1 MTDRKISELTNIT
14 GADLADN
21 DEFVVVD
28 TSADETK
35 AITYGELKN
44 FNGTLTS
51 DGLTVDTNTLHVD
64 ATNNRVGI
72 GTTSPS
78 APIAAVG
85 SLDILQLTGTSGN
98 AFARFTDSDASS
110 DFSIGADDGSGSGAG
125 AFIIYDRNAT
135 AYRMAIDSSGNLLVG
150 HTSAFSPIS
159 NGGSGVTATA
169 AGQLFAGHAGTPL
182 YVNREDS
189 DGDIAVFR
197 KDGTTVGS
205 IGTVSN
211 TIGIHGA
218 GSGDDA
224 VGLLLVESGAG
235 QRIIPCQENFTAN
248 NGVVNLGWSTNR
260 FKDLYLSGGVFLGGT
275 GSANHLDDYEEGTWT
290 PVVSVGSTSGTAVT
304 LDINS
309 AAVYTKI
316 GNLVFINAQ
325 FRRGDATA
333 HGGNLYITGLPF
345 TSKSGTANPAGNMW
359 LDNVSGDVRGIP
371 YVGGSGTSILGIK
384 SGDTDAFI
392 NVNEFDNGRWIYVT
406 ATYQT

>member
-1 MTDRKISELTNIT
+1 VTDRKISELTNIT

-197 KDGTTVGS
+197 KDGSTVGS
-205 IGTVSN
+205 IGARGGQLY
-211 TIGIHGA
+211 IGT
-218 GSGDDA
+218 GDTALKFLPSVDA
-224 VGLLLVESGAG
+224 VVGATAADGQGRDGAIDLGLGGS
-235 QRIIPCQENFTAN
+235 
-248 NGVVNLGWSTNR
+248 R
-260 FKDLYLSGGVFLGGT
+260 FKDLYLSGGVYLGGT
-275 GSANHLDDYEEGTWT
+275 GSANKLDDYEEGTFS
-290 PVVSVGSTSGTAVT
+290 PAIKGNISNPSTAATA
-304 LDINS
+304 NGY
-309 AAVYTKI
+309 YTKV
-316 GNLVFINAQ
+316 GNLVSIHIKFSAL
-325 FRRGDATA
+325 
-333 HGGNLYITGLPF
+333 NLSGASGYFYFEALPF
-345 TSKSGTANPAGNMW
+345 SGATSTNDVGSVMHYNAITHNPDIVTYVSGLQVYIYSSVSGGIWYAANHTGDSSAHM
-359 LDNVSGDVRGIP
+359 NVS
-371 YVGGSGTSILGIK
+371 
-384 SGDTDAFI
+384 F
-392 NVNEFDNGRWIYVT
+392 
-406 ATYQT
+406 TYRTNA